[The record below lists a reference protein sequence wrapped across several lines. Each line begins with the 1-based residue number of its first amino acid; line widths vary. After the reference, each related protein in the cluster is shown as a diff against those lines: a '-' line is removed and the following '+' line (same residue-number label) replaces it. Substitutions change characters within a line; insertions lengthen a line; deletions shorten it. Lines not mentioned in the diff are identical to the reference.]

1 VAVNKLHDE
10 FHTLDMVNDWQ
21 RPEGYGPSAKLPV
34 IVVGAGPV
42 GMVAAADLVRQN
54 IPVLVLEKRDSL
66 GSESRASTFH
76 PPTLDMLEDLGFAS
90 ALIAQG
96 LKAPTV
102 QYSSSEDGVLGTFDF
117 ATISDLVRH
126 PFRLQAE
133 QFKLTRIILDR
144 LSGNPLFSIAFGSE
158 LKFVEQTSDGVK
170 LMVSSNGR
178 DATYECDW
186 LIGTDGANSIVRRSQ
201 DMEFEGF
208 TWPERFLVMTTP
220 VDFTALRPGVSSVS
234 YVADPVRWYFLL
246 RILGAWRV
254 MMPVAADMSDDEAL
268 SDAHVT
274 ASIRRIVPVEM
285 DAPILHTTLYR
296 VHQRVATTF
305 RKGRSFLA
313 GDAAHI
319 NNPLGGMG
327 MNGGIHDALNLTA
340 KLGPVINGAADERIL
355 ADYDLQRRTVTMQA
369 IQGDTIRNKK
379 NLEAKN
385 EADRA
390 RFRNDIRAAAAD
402 PQKGR
407 ALLRRIA
414 MLDSLERAGSLH
426 VAE

>member
-1 VAVNKLHDE
+1 MSN
-10 FHTLDMVNDWQ
+10 
-21 RPEGYGPSAKLPV
+21 AKLPV
-34 IVVGAGPV
+34 IIAGAGPV

-54 IPVLVLEKRDSL
+54 IPVLVLEKHGEL

-76 PPTLDMLEDLGFAS
+76 PPTLDMLDDLGFAS

-102 QYSSSEDGVLGTFDF
+102 QYSSSEDGLLGTFDF
-117 ATISDLVRH
+117 AAISDLVRH

-133 QFKLTRIILDR
+133 QFKLTRIILDA
-144 LSGNPLFSIAFGSE
+144 LSGNPLLSIAFGSQV
-158 LKFVEQTSDGVK
+158 KSVTQTSDTVK
-170 LMVSSNGR
+170 VVVTAGGH
-178 DATYECDW
+178 DTTHECAW
-186 LIGTDGANSIVRRSQ
+186 LIGADGANSIVRRSQ

-234 YVADPVRWYFLL
+234 YVADPERWHFLL
-246 RILGAWRV
+246 RIVGAWRV

-268 SDAHVT
+268 SEAHVT
-274 ASIRRIVPVEM
+274 ASIRRVVPADM

-296 VHQRVATTF
+296 VHQRVAANF
-305 RKGRSFLA
+305 QKGRTFLA

-340 KLGPVINGAADERIL
+340 KLGAVINGKDDERIL

-379 NLEAKN
+379 NLEAKD

-390 RFRNDIRAAAAD
+390 RFRDDIRAAAAD
-402 PQKGR
+402 PDKGR

-414 MLDSLERAGSLH
+414 MLDSLDRAAALH
-426 VAE
+426 VADPEPE

>member
-1 VAVNKLHDE
+1 VGV
-10 FHTLDMVNDWQ
+10 
-21 RPEGYGPSAKLPV
+21 SAARIPV
-34 IVVGAGPV
+34 IIAGAGPV

-54 IPVLVLEKRDSL
+54 IPVLVLEKGAAL
-66 GSESRASTFH
+66 ATESRASTFH
-76 PPTLDMLEDLGFAS
+76 PPTLDMLDDLGFAE

-102 QYSSSEDGVLGTFDF
+102 QYSSSADGLLGTFDF
-117 ATISDLVRH
+117 AAISDLVRH
-126 PFRLQAE
+126 PYRLQAE

-144 LSGNPLFSIAFGSE
+144 LAGNPLFSIAFGSE
-158 LKFVEQTSDGVK
+158 IKSIRQTSDAVTVVVTADGV
-170 LMVSSNGR
+170 
-178 DATYECDW
+178 DTTHECAW
-186 LIGTDGANSIVRRSQ
+186 LIGADGANSIVRRSQ

-234 YVADPVRWYFLL
+234 YVADPERWYFLL

-254 MMPVAADMSDDEAL
+254 MMPVAADMSDAEAL
-268 SDAHVT
+268 SEAHVT
-274 ASIRRIVPVEM
+274 SSIRRIVPAEM
-285 DAPILHTTLYR
+285 DAPITHTTLYR
-296 VHQRVATTF
+296 VHQRVAATF

-327 MNGGIHDALNLTA
+327 MNGGIHDGLNLTA
-340 KLGPVINGAADERIL
+340 KLGPVINGEADESIL

-379 NLEAKN
+379 NLEARD

-390 RFRNDIRAAAAD
+390 RFRDDIRAAAAD
-402 PQKGR
+402 PEKGR
-407 ALLRRIA
+407 ALLRRVA
-414 MLDSLERAGSLH
+414 MLDSLDRAAALH
-426 VAE
+426 VGDAPSG